1 MQLSTN
7 LAYNNRVSLPLPLL
21 PVFLFWLRLACISSS
36 SSTLSVSGCLH
47 TTSFHAAAAAAVA
60 FPLTFWV
67 AVVVNSFFA
76 FVSLGQ
82 YKNMRGGRVE
92 SAYVWA
98 LLAFIAT
105 FPHRE
110 VIELLCLRS
119 GSGLSMH
126 SKKKQSLKVYR
137 LKHIKINKIY
147 SNIYFQISEL

>member
-7 LAYNNRVSLPLPLL
+7 LAYTNRVSLPLPLL

-110 VIELLCLRS
+110 AIELLCLRS
-119 GSGLSMH
+119 GSGLSLH
-126 SKKKQSLKVYR
+126 SKKTKLESLQ
-137 LKHIKINKIY
+137 IKTY
-147 SNIYFQISEL
+147 

>member
-47 TTSFHAAAAAAVA
+47 TTSFHAAAVA

-110 VIELLCLRS
+110 VIELLWS
-119 GSGLSMH
+119 GSGLSLH
-126 SKKKQSLKVYR
+126 SKKTKLESLQ
-137 LKHIKINKIY
+137 IKTY
-147 SNIYFQISEL
+147 